1 MNPLVSSMLLIVI
14 VIIAFGIIL
23 GIGNPVI
30 EEAKDYS
37 EMLDAERILTYL
49 DNYIKEVSTEGYGAS
64 RILKINTNARDFKV
78 IPEEDAVQYKTTMPS
93 ELFEYFSRQKTG
105 NLLRISGSDVDCSN
119 TSDTITLENT
129 FLKVVF
135 NKTDTNIDTT
145 TAILNMTEK
154 TLDQTLTF
162 VNTSIVIDDDSS
174 TSSGTGSME
183 LIRSGTNLPMCQVH
197 AYVNSTL
204 DYDVFYTLYAGADFL
219 VIDVR
224 SIR

>member
-64 RILKINTNARDFKV
+64 RILKINTNARDFRV